1 MELFVV
7 MDKSILGRGVFGVF
21 SSIEKARSFSEDLY
35 RDVHFHSEVKACSII
50 GEALSSGSVYAAHLY
65 DHFYDTHIFDGIYS
79 QSTVAYDAVGRK
91 GLIIRFVIDFPED
104 KEILTW

>member
-1 MELFVV
+1 V
-7 MDKSILGRGVFGVF
+7 
-21 SSIEKARSFSEDLY
+21 SSGSFPTLKKARSFSEDLY
-35 RDVHFHSEVKACSII
+35 RDVHFPSEVKACSII
-50 GEALSSGSVYAAHLY
+50 GEALPSGSVYAAHLY